1 MSFDPHADLNLL
13 LADYDRILALRLR
26 EHSRL
31 RLVAAAV
38 SAWSAEQQLA
48 HVALANELVLRN
60 LNNLAK
66 GSGLLVSAGGEAVP
80 GALDLLKRGVLP
92 RGQAQSPR
100 MVRPPEEIDP
110 QLFDSWLNDARSGY
124 QALRPEQWTDL
135 SLKIPHQIL
144 GPLDAQQWLRFAL
157 VHTRHHLRIAH
168 EVLQAV
174 GAQGLESIE
183 PLRPLT

>member
-1 MSFDPHADLNLL
+1 MSFDPHADLKLL
-13 LADYDRILALRLR
+13 LSDYDRILELKRR
-26 EHSRL
+26 EAERM
-31 RLVAAAV
+31 RLVAASV

-66 GSGLLVSAGGEAVP
+66 GSGLLVSSGGEALP

-100 MVRPPEEIDP
+100 MVRPPEQIDP
-110 QLFDSWLNDARSGY
+110 QLFDTWLNDARQGF
-124 QALRPEQWTDL
+124 QALRPEQWTER

-157 VHTRHHLRIAH
+157 VHTHHHLQIAH